1 MPVWLKGA
9 DLSNCNV
16 MPATRT
22 WPSCF
27 AFLGTW
33 RRRQLSGNP
42 TAPVAGCYRPV
53 GDTRD
58 PELAALKRPV
68 EPTHRHPTPS
78 RAGPWPGAPSGLTL
92 PNRDSSSD
100 PATRAARVGCVQGPS
115 RPMDEVRR
123 NAVSVN
129 GARERCLSAGPAER
143 PAPNRSQPASKDRSK
158 ALRALCSTPA
168 LPCSGCA
175 GQGKGRLMNLSPVDT
190 YDHHRMAMCCA
201 QAAAC
206 GVPLHI
212 KDPQCVS
219 KTFLDF
225 FTRLAGLVPAAPSRP
240 GRHATDSVPP
250 T

>member
-1 MPVWLKGA
+1 MPLQGRDDSSASGSLLASNIRGQPSGGESERPA
-9 DLSNCNV
+9 D
-16 MPATRT
+16 A
-22 WPSCF
+22 
-27 AFLGTW
+27 A
-33 RRRQLSGNP
+33 
-42 TAPVAGCYRPV
+42 RPV

-143 PAPNRSQPASKDRSK
+143 PAPNRSQPASKDRFK